1 MRGFAIMTD
10 EEPQSPVPV
19 AARPRR
25 TRIVEVILILFVLV
39 TGVSILAP
47 RDTVAGVLGQR
58 AYAWMTVATTLLA
71 AAVNGAVWAR
81 RDHFWLPR
89 YVHVLAALGLAGT
102 TWMAWLDRESWS
114 TRPVFTIGFILLGP
128 AVVYVVFLAYNG
140 VTESLKGR
148 GRAT

>member
-1 MRGFAIMTD
+1 MNV
-10 EEPQSPVPV
+10 EERPSPPPV
-19 AARPRR
+19 VATPRR
-25 TRIVEVILILFVLV
+25 TRLVEAVLVLFILV

-47 RDTVAGVLGQR
+47 KDTVAGVLGQR

-102 TWMAWLDRESWS
+102 TWGAWLDRDSWS
-114 TRPVFTIGFILLGP
+114 TTPVLTIGHVLLGP
-128 AVVYVVFLAYNG
+128 AVVYVVFLAYDG
-140 VTESLKGR
+140 VTAALKGR
-148 GRAT
+148 GRPT